1 MNSGG
6 TVSAVGGGVISSS
19 GSNINS
25 NSSSSNNNR
34 SSNGGIPTIVMSA
47 AVETPTNE
55 EGGIT
60 NEFENMRLSNM
71 SRAQGRRF
79 SVFNKAFD
87 PESSSQDSE
96 GSVDGGGT
104 KVDYY
109 YIYIYL
115 FKTPLPD

>member
-19 GSNINS
+19 GNS
-25 NSSSSNNNR
+25 NNSSSNNNR

-109 YIYIYL
+109 YIYLRLLSRINI
-115 FKTPLPD
+115 

>member
-19 GSNINS
+19 VSN
-25 NSSSSNNNR
+25 SSNNNR

-96 GSVDGGGT
+96 GSADGGGT
-104 KVDYY
+104 KVGINDIHLRLY
-109 YIYIYL
+109 
-115 FKTPLPD
+115 PLSD